1 MSKNLSA
8 NDTEAG
14 AVDKLLLRLKRG
26 TRGAGAGGFLRFML
40 KNTLYTYPPLWFDRC
55 QENPNHER

>member
-1 MSKNLSA
+1 MSKNLFA

-40 KNTLYTYPPLWFDRC
+40 KNTLYAHWPLCFNHA
-55 QENPNHER
+55 QESRSQER